1 MCCHSRPVL
10 ATGGNLKLYNVS
22 SGCGIGNIHSG
33 DLVNFTGGY
42 KLTPKQTI
50 TSP

>member
-1 MCCHSRPVL
+1 M
-10 ATGGNLKLYNVS
+10 S
-22 SGCGIGNIHSG
+22 SGCSVDNIHSG

-42 KLTPKQTI
+42 KLPPKQTI